1 MTDTRFFLIFGPP
14 GAGKGT
20 QAAAFKEHLKVPH
33 VSTGDMFRAHLK
45 GETELGKQVK
55 ALLASGTLVP
65 DEVTN
70 EMVRERLTE
79 ADAAEG
85 VLLDGFPRNVG
96 QAEFLD
102 SLLAEKGT
110 QLAGVVVLE
119 VPADELKERLAKRAH
134 DQGRAD
140 DADPEVIAKRI
151 DTYLNE
157 TEPCLAYYEQKGQT
171 PVHRLVGTG
180 SIEEVKARLL
190 AVTPAAS

>member
-20 QAAAFKEHLKVPH
+20 QAAAFKEHLQVPH

-55 ALLASGTLVP
+55 ALLATGTLVP
-65 DEVTN
+65 DEITN
-70 EMVRERLTE
+70 EMVRERLSE
-79 ADAAEG
+79 EDAAQG

-102 SLLAEKGT
+102 ALLAEKGT
-110 QLAGVVVLE
+110 QLSGVVVLE
-119 VPADELKERLAKRAH
+119 VPSDELKQRLAKRAL

-140 DADPEVIAKRI
+140 DADPDVIAKRI
-151 DTYLNE
+151 DTYRGE

-171 PVHRLVGTG
+171 PVYRLVGTG
-180 SIEEVKARLL
+180 SIEEVQARLL
-190 AVTPAAS
+190 AVAPAAS